1 MSHLSFK
8 PPPFTIE
15 IATWRDLNGLR
26 QLEQTC
32 FPKDSWPLLDLI
44 GVLTYPNIVR
54 IKAVIENHMVGFI
67 AGDRRDHQQIGWI
80 ATIGVLPQFRHQGIA
95 TSLIQEC
102 EKRLATQLVRL
113 NVRRSNLEA
122 INLYKNLG
130 YRQISVI
137 PQYYQDGEDAY
148 IFEKVNSH

>member
-1 MSHLSFK
+1 MSYLPYK
-8 PPPFTIE
+8 PPSFTIE
-15 IATWRDLNGLR
+15 IATWRDLNSLR
-26 QLEQTC
+26 QLEQIC
-32 FPKDSWPLLDLI
+32 FPKDSWPVLDLI

-54 IKAVIENHMVGFI
+54 LKAVIENHMVGFI

-95 TSLIQEC
+95 TCLLQEC

-122 INLYKNLG
+122 ITLYKNLG
-130 YRQISVI
+130 YRQISTI
-137 PQYYQDGEDAY
+137 PHYYEDGEDAF